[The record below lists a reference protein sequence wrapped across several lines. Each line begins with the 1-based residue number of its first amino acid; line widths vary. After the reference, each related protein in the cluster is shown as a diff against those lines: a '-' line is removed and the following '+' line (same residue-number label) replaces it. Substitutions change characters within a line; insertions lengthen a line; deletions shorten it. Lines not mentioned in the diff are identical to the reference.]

1 MTFKRSLIFLFTKQ
15 NRYTMQYS
23 KRQTAFFILLFSLF
37 SGPLSISAQGY
48 GMAAGLR
55 VGNGIGITYQHQIAL
70 NTSLEGILQR
80 EVTGSYSDVT
90 GTILYEKHQNVLTK
104 GLNMYAGGGL
114 YYTWL
119 SDRTNL
125 INKPTN
131 PIGISPIAGAELTIQ
146 NFNVSI
152 DFKPNIKLA
161 GGGDGISWFQ
171 MQSAFSIRYVLAGR
185 FYKNEEW
192 KFWKKWFKKK

>member
-1 MTFKRSLIFLFTKQ
+1 MKYFKRHNAFPYFSIFPI
-15 NRYTMQYS
+15 S
-23 KRQTAFFILLFSLF
+23 FFIFPF
-37 SGPLSISAQGY
+37 FIFGGPLSISAQGY

-70 NTSLEGILQR
+70 NTSLEAILQR
-80 EVTGSYSDVT
+80 ETSSGKSDVT
-90 GTILYEKHQNVLTK
+90 ATLLYEKHQNVLTK

-114 YYTWL
+114 YYTFL
-119 SDRTNL
+119 EERTNL

-131 PIGISPIAGAELTIQ
+131 PLGISPIAGAELTIG

-152 DFKPNIKLA
+152 DFKPNIKIA
-161 GGGDGISWFQ
+161 GGGDGIAWFQ
-171 MQSAFSIRYVLAGR
+171 MQSAFSVRYVLAGR

-192 KFWKKWFKKK
+192 KFWKNWFKKK